1 MQPNLN
7 TPEGFEAFIDRQL
20 QPPQWHPQVDFMDY
34 LHTMRDWVADNHPE
48 LSPEDQFQQLQYL
61 LWQQAQGRLLD
72 EFNEHTGWELEEP
85 PVSPLEPHKASKA
98 IEEAPDLDSALD
110 GLRGPVWR
118 SWGDSQGP
126 YSNALKADVICD
138 YLLQALEHLGEVET
152 RQGKKLYETLAATV
166 DRVYGTK

>member
-1 MQPNLN
+1 MEQDLN
-7 TPEGFEAFIDRQL
+7 TPEGLDAFIDQQL
-20 QPPQWHPQVDFMDY
+20 QPPRQVPGEDPLDH
-34 LHTMRDWVADNHPE
+34 LHTLRGWVMESYPE
-48 LSPEDQFQQLQYL
+48 LSPEAQFQQLQYL
-61 LWQQAQGRLLD
+61 FWQQAQDHLLA
-72 EFNEHTGWELEEP
+72 EVNECTGWDLEEP
-85 PVSPLEPHKASKA
+85 PTNPLESRGASEI
-98 IEEAPDLDSALD
+98 IEAAPDLDSALD

>member
-1 MQPNLN
+1 MEPDLN
-7 TPEGFEAFIDRQL
+7 TQEGLEAFIDQQL
-20 QPPQWHPQVDFMDY
+20 QPPEWPEGMDFEDY
-34 LHTMRDWVADNHPE
+34 RGILDVWVAESYPE
-48 LSPEDQFQQLQYL
+48 LSPEDQEQQVQYL
-61 LWQQAQGRLLD
+61 AWEQFQEAALRGFSR
-72 EFNEHTGWELEEP
+72 FTGWKLEEP
-85 PVSPLEPHKASKA
+85 PVSPVEPRRASEI

-152 RQGKKLYETLAATV
+152 RQGKRLYETLADIV
-166 DRVYGTK
+166 DRAYGTK